1 MTTDRQPMYQPT
13 GSVASDRIDAVAGA
27 ILNVLV
33 VDDNTA
39 VLEVVAMMFK
49 ALGCAVSSAHGCQA
63 AIDNLSDGRFDLV
76 VSEFSLSRTN
86 GCQLAAL
93 VKAHSPRTSVL
104 IMTGL
109 CQAEVAEEMNSPRV
123 DGWIFKPFGF
133 EELLDVLESVKIV
146 ADLSRPFGVGS
157 YRERRR
163 EPFGPSEIH
172 GHL

>member
-1 MTTDRQPMYQPT
+1 MATNGPPVHQQAGPT
-13 GSVASDRIDAVAGA
+13 AGGRPDLA
-27 ILNVLV
+27 AGTPLSVLV
-33 VDDNTA
+33 VDNNAA

-49 ALGCAVSSAHGCQA
+49 ALGCGVSSAHGCQA

-93 VKAHSPRTSVL
+93 VKAYFPRTSVL

-109 CQAEVAEEMNSPRV
+109 CQAEVAEEMSSPRV

-146 ADLSRPFGVGS
+146 GDLSRPFGVGS
-157 YRERRR
+157 HRERRR
-163 EPFGPSEIH
+163 ERFGPSETH